1 MYLHKLMFRSLL
13 RHQERG
19 RRLSILIALCIAAI
33 VFLLSMMDSFFGRY
47 VNLFIDTTTA
57 HLAIVHP
64 DAAELKRKPW
74 KRGAEGLLL
83 ITVDQDLLDFLRA
96 TDGVETIA
104 PMVRT
109 SGEFLVLS
117 GDAQGSTTLV
127 GIDPDQLGQIF
138 PGLRITQNLKPL
150 RYDPSKKDVPV
161 LRRSVQFWETTKVA
175 TDGIAEGD
183 LRVRD
188 QALTRFKKQI
198 QDAFPEHFPI
208 DAGGDLS
215 GFLKSLN
222 TALADPLLYQQ
233 IPGTYRQTYDWRLE
247 EAISIAQALG
257 GDAQQQ
263 TQDSRVRHANK
274 QLLAALFPDA
284 ISPISE
290 SIQLGTPMTFQTSS
304 PREIK
309 ALSLPVIIP
318 IEFVG
323 FAETMPLY
331 GFESFMDLQSLK
343 TYLKLAANEFT
354 EVAIRLTDINQ
365 VDHVKARIQEYLQ
378 RRGLNDQVLDY
389 HEMGAGYLPT
399 ALGVRIGLAVLVGLF
414 IVAVVIFV
422 ANMILLAVIKR
433 RREIGTAIALG
444 MSPVEY
450 VGLFLGEIFVIVTVA
465 WIGGAILG
473 SIIVAVF
480 STFGMPGVV
489 FFQDGLLYFD
499 WSGWRIL
506 LAYLFVLPSSLLAAL
521 IPVSRVLKL
530 KPVEVLR
537 ETQ

>member
-1 MYLHKLMFRSLL
+1 MYLPKLMFRSLR

-33 VFLLSMMDSFFGRY
+33 IFLLSMMDSFFGRY

-57 HLAIVHP
+57 HLTIVHP

-83 ITVDQDLLDFLRA
+83 IDVDQDLLDFLRK
-96 TDGVETIA
+96 TEGIEISA
-104 PMVRT
+104 PLVRT

-117 GDAQGSTTLV
+117 GEAQGGTTLV
-127 GIDPDQLGQIF
+127 GIDPDRLGQIF
-138 PGLRITQNLKPL
+138 PGLRITQNAKPL
-150 RYDPSKKDVPV
+150 RYDPSQKDIPV

-175 TDGIAEGD
+175 TDEIAEGD

-188 QALTRFKKQI
+188 EGLARFQEQI
-198 QDAFPEHFPI
+198 RAAFPSHFSA
-208 DAGGDLS
+208 DVGGDLPA
-215 GFLKSLN
+215 FLQSLN
-222 TALADPLLYQQ
+222 AALADPALYRE
-233 IPGTYRQTYDWRLE
+233 IPNSYRQKYDWRLE
-247 EAISIAQALG
+247 EAISIAQALS
-257 GDAQQQ
+257 DAQEQAEN
-263 TQDSRVRHANK
+263 SRIRHTNK

-331 GFESFMDLQSLK
+331 GFESFMDLQPLK
-343 TYLKLAANEFT
+343 TYLKLAAHEFT
-354 EVAIRLTDINQ
+354 EVAIRLADIDQ
-365 VDHVKARIQEYLQ
+365 VDRVKARIQEYLQ
-378 RRGLNDQVLDY
+378 SRGLAYQVLDY

-414 IVAVVIFV
+414 IVAVIIFV

-433 RREIGTAIALG
+433 RREIGTAVALG
-444 MSPVEY
+444 MSPWEY
-450 VGLFLGEIFVIVTVA
+450 AWLFLGEILIIVTVA

-473 SIIVAVF
+473 SIVVAILA
-480 STFGMPGVV
+480 TFGMPGVV
-489 FFQDGLLYFD
+489 FFHDGLLYFD
-499 WSGWRIL
+499 WSAWRIL
-506 LAYLFVLPSSLLAAL
+506 LAYLCVLPSSLLAAL
-521 IPVSRVLKL
+521 IPVARVLKL
-530 KPVEVLR
+530 RPVEVLR